1 MYFIFQIAALFSSP
15 YMRVK
20 KRGNFKTNILV
31 DSIESFLYC
40 LSSSPFILRNDF
52 VLNFKTNLE
61 SQCNVRIKAGN
72 CISNYIRLIIRS
84 KRIDYI
90 QNIHNVL
97 NKSQKYESRLE
108 LLKRVYRKMTNFPK
122 FQTNL
127 SETFAKLE
135 IFVDIF
141 D

>member
-1 MYFIFQIAALFSSP
+1 MYVSFEIAALFSSP
-15 YMRVK
+15 YRRVK

-40 LSSSPFILRNDF
+40 PSILRNDF
-52 VLNFKTNLE
+52 VLYFKTNLE

-72 CISNYIRLIIRS
+72 CISNYIRLIIRF

-97 NKSQKYESRLE
+97 NKSQRYESRLE

-127 SETFAKLE
+127 SETLQNWRYLL
-135 IFVDIF
+135 IIF